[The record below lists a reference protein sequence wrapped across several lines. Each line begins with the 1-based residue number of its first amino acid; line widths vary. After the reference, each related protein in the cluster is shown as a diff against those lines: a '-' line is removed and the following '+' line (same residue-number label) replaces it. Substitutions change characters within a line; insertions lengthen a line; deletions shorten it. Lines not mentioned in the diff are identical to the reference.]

1 MTRYAASIIAALAC
15 GRHALGPAGWP
26 RPAAGR
32 GAGCR
37 PDDTIVDIRGD
48 AANGFEIHHYDG
60 SSLFPP
66 TDSEALAECNE
77 YATRLARVRCR
88 VEVRTWYRD
97 LGDPAGVRWA
107 TSRRSARGATS
118 RGMRS
123 GRIGG
128 MEAGPFD
135 RVWSRGRTGP

>member
-1 MTRYAASIIAALAC
+1 MTRYAASIIAAVV
-15 GRHALGPAGWP
+15 ALL
-26 RPAAGR
+26 
-32 GAGCR
+32 AGCVGTALAASGSGQGSWVP

-97 LGDPAGVRWA
+97 LAATQQALRWA
-107 TSRRSARGATS
+107 HA
-118 RGMRS
+118 S
-123 GRIGG
+123 G
-128 MEAGPFD
+128 
-135 RVWSRGRTGP
+135 